1 MGDTMPTKLFASM
14 GFPITAAVFLLI
26 IVIMYIS
33 KKKFNTMSNNIFLF
47 LLVQNIIILVNEF
60 LYIIAMY
67 AELDGHF
74 AFLPTRPLCYSYI
87 FLSILFFTMLIMYIW
102 IIWKNNKK
110 ETPTKKEIWLMT
122 ILMFVIDIIMVSISL
137 ILKVDYPITKS
148 NLYIF
153 GGPAASTIYV
163 IGIFVLLIV
172 ILGLIKAG
180 KTIPSHQKN
189 PIYLALLLLIIV
201 VAIQIIFDY
210 DYNTLS
216 FLYTLIIVT
225 LYFTFESQDYKLI
238 DDLEKKKVE
247 AEIADKAQRD
257 FLANMSHAIRTPL
270 NTILGFSN
278 SLLSEK
284 VLTKEMVDNDVSMI
298 HDASTSLLELINNIL
313 DISRIESGKEKVEE
327 KEYKIDNLVFEID
340 SAMQARIDKDT
351 VNFKINVNNTIPTSY
366 FGDYIKIYKVL
377 MCILNN
383 ALKYSSYGQILLDI
397 NGNKIDNDTFEFNF
411 VIANEGHEMTDENFN
426 RDFNEFVEFR
436 EGSKNVVDS
445 TGLGLILSKKLIEM
459 LEGKIEF
466 ANKKGEGTKYFVNIK
481 QQITNPNPIG
491 DIYFNRSKDSDS
503 IHLDCTGKRVL
514 VVDDN
519 NLNLKLANRLLLAY
533 NFDID
538 TATSGKECIEKVEK
552 NHYDIIFLDHMM
564 PEMDGITTL
573 KLLKKTDIELPKII
587 ALTANSYTGIK
598 EKYKEDG
605 FDDFL
610 AKPISVKEL
619 NKIIYEVFKEE

>member
-1 MGDTMPTKLFASM
+1 MPTKLFASM

-47 LLVQNIIILVNEF
+47 LLVQNIVILVNEF

-153 GGPAASTIYV
+153 GGPAASTIYI
-163 IGIFVLLIV
+163 IGIFVLFIV

-201 VAIQIIFDY
+201 VAVQIIFDY

-238 DDLEKKKVE
+238 DDLEKKREE

-284 VLTKEMVDNDVSMI
+284 TLTKERVDSDVSMI
-298 HDASTSLLELINNIL
+298 HDASTTLLELINNIL
-313 DISRIESGKEKVEE
+313 DISRIESGKEQVDE
-327 KEYKIDNLVFEID
+327 KEYKLDNLVFDIN
-340 SAMQARIDKDT
+340 SVILAKIDKKVLD
-351 VNFKINVNNTIPTSY
+351 FKINVNNTIPSGY
-366 FGDYIKIYKVL
+366 YGDYIKIYKIL
-377 MCILNN
+377 LCILNN
-383 ALKYSSYGQILLDI
+383 ALKYSNYGHVSLDI
-397 NGNKIDNDTFEFNF
+397 DGTKIDDEYFEFKF
-411 VIANEGHEMTDENFN
+411 TVANEGHAMTTENFEV
-426 RDFNEFVEFR
+426 DFNDFVKIES
-436 EGSKNVVDS
+436 GYNNVVDS
-445 TGLGLILSKKLIEM
+445 TALGLILAKKLIEM

-466 ANKKGEGTKYFVNIK
+466 ANKKGEGTKYFVTLK
-481 QQITNPNPIG
+481 QKINNNNPVG
-491 DIYFNRSKDSDS
+491 DLYLEDHKNKELFHI
-503 IHLDCTGKRVL
+503 DCTGKKVL
-514 VVDDN
+514 IVDDN
-519 NLNLKLANRLLLAY
+519 NLNIKLGSKLLQAY

-538 TATSGKECIEKVEK
+538 SATSGKECIEKVEK
-552 NHYDIIFLDHMM
+552 NKYDIIFLDHMM
-564 PEMDGITTL
+564 PEMDGIVTL
-573 KLLKKTDIELPKII
+573 KELKKISSNIPPVI

-598 EKYKEDG
+598 EKYIEEG
-605 FDDFL
+605 FNDFL

-619 NKIIYEVFKEE
+619 NRIIYEVFKDNM